1 MARSRRIPAPP
12 LAVTRSAAPAVNL
25 VLGYAAPE
33 LAAWASAHREAVLRA
48 AEAVETAYMAAV
60 DELAP
65 RLPGGVGAWERAR
78 GSVRFYDS
86 EREEHLARPPTTVEN
101 VEGWQSRA
109 TDPNGYRSVVA
120 LLPVRA
126 LNVANRWVHG
136 FGFGGANGSA
146 WTMTRLAPSPETPL
160 ELASYDIRRMGVDVS
175 QRTGEDGG
183 GGSTMP
189 NLDAAHNALLQ
200 VLRLAPRHPLAAERL
215 DFGPVAMR
223 HYMRRAGLPDELTNA
238 VVVFHRVRS
247 SVPLRLVRPSQ
258 VAAVRETLVSEG
270 VVVPVLTD
278 TYGRVRL
285 WGFAPVEKFA
295 TQEAY
300 NSALAAIR
308 ERVGA

>member
-1 MARSRRIPAPP
+1 MSRSRRIPAPP
-12 LAVTRSAAPAVNL
+12 LAVTRSAAPAVNV

-33 LAAWASAHREAVLRA
+33 LAAWVSAHREAVLRA

-60 DELAP
+60 DELAS
-65 RLPGGVGAWERAR
+65 RLPGGAGAWERAR
-78 GSVRFYDS
+78 GSVLFYDS

-136 FGFGGANGSA
+136 FGSANGSA
-146 WTMTRLAPSPETPL
+146 WEMTRLAPSPETPL
-160 ELASYDIRRMGVDVS
+160 ELAGYDIRRMGVDVT

-200 VLRLAPRHPLAAERL
+200 VLRLAPRNPLAAERL
-215 DFGPVAMR
+215 DFGPVAMG
-223 HYMRRAGLPDELTNA
+223 HYMSRAGLPDELTDA
-238 VVVFHRVRS
+238 VVAYRRVRS
-247 SVPLRLVRPSQ
+247 NVPLRLVRPSQ

-270 VVVPVLTD
+270 VVVPVVTD